1 MHDKVATEPTA
12 AVFDRRAL
20 AAAMWP
26 LMPAILLGGLDAT
39 MVATAVGAIS
49 DDLGQLDIAPWIV
62 TAYLLTASA
71 STVTYGRLGDIHGRM
86 RMLRFATVIFLAGSA
101 LAAVSSTMGQLIV
114 ARGIQGAGGGGL
126 VALAL
131 AALADSVPARARGR
145 YLGYIGAVFAGCNL
159 LGPLLAGVLLER
171 FGWRAV
177 FLVSVPLAVLG
188 LVAVSLRRHVNR
200 EGGERGDTLD
210 VVGAVLLATLVTLT
224 LLFLRRVELGL
235 GSPTAIAGGSVLAAS
250 GLGVLAWFLARQRRT
265 EHPLVPLAMLT
276 NHDFAYGMAGIYLG
290 SFVMFASLVYVP
302 LYFQIVSP
310 VSGIGAALLI
320 TPFMVGFLAGSILP
334 ARRLGR
340 SGRYKRY
347 PVLGAVFML
356 VGVAMLSTV
365 DPDSVQRA
373 RVFLA
378 ITGLGVGLT
387 NQVLLLVV
395 QNGVR
400 YTDLGTATSATA
412 LARAVGGAS
421 GIAAFSAVIGSGV
434 LADISRARGGGG
446 VVGTA
451 GTTVSD
457 RLVGSFTSGLNNA
470 FLLAV
475 PVAVVSLILAVRL
488 REQPLRDSVRGD

>member
-1 MHDKVATEPTA
+1 MHDELATEPTPA
-12 AVFDRRAL
+12 AFDRRAL
-20 AAAMWP
+20 AAALWP
-26 LMPAILLGGLDAT
+26 IMPAILLGGLDAT

-86 RMLRFATVIFLAGSA
+86 RVLRIATVIFLAGSA
-101 LAAVSSTMGQLIV
+101 FAAVSGTMGQLIV

-159 LGPLLAGVLLER
+159 LGPLLAGVLLEW

-177 FLVSVPLAVLG
+177 FVVSVPLGVSG
-188 LVAVSLRRHVNR
+188 LFAVSVRRHAGR
-200 EGGERGDTLD
+200 EGGERGNRLD
-210 VVGAVLLATLVTLT
+210 VVGAVLLASLVTCT
-224 LLFLRRVELGL
+224 LLFLRRIEVGL
-235 GSPTAIAGGSVLAAS
+235 GSPGAIAAGAVLAAS
-250 GLGVLAWFLARQRRT
+250 GLLVLAWFLARQRRT
-265 EHPLVPLAMLT
+265 EHPLLPLAMLA
-276 NHDFAYGMAGIYLG
+276 NHDFRYGMAGIYLG

-356 VGVAMLSTV
+356 VGVALLSTV
-365 DPDSVQRA
+365 DPESVHRA

-400 YTDLGTATSATA
+400 YADLGTATSATA
-412 LARAVGGAS
+412 LARALGGAS
-421 GIAAFSAVIGSGV
+421 GIAAFSAVIGRGV
-434 LADISRARGGGG
+434 LADLSTARRGSG
-446 VVGTA
+446 VVGA
-451 GTTVSD
+451 GGTTASD
-457 RLVGSFTSGLNNA
+457 RLVGSFTSGLNKA

-475 PVAVVSLILAVRL
+475 PVAVVSLILAARL
-488 REQPLRDSVRGD
+488 REQPLRESVRGD